1 MPATDGLRLEG
12 LACRLGDFRL
22 RIDAAIEPGARVAV
36 LGASGSGKSTLLGA
50 IAGFVPPQAG
60 RILWRSAEL
69 TGRRPAERPV
79 SILFQDGNL
88 FPHLDVARN
97 VGLALRTDLRLSAA
111 DRAQV
116 DAVLVRVGLGGM
128 GGRKPS
134 DLSGGQLGRAAL
146 ARMLLRDQPLVLLD
160 EPFAALDPGL
170 RREMA
175 DLLTDLWRERGL
187 TYLMATHDLRDA
199 ERVCD
204 RIWLMAG
211 GEVILDA
218 PLDGLRDNPP
228 EALRDWL

>member
-1 MPATDGLRLEG
+1 MPAPDGLRLEG
-12 LACRLGDFRL
+12 LTCRLGDFRL
-22 RIDAAIEPGARVAV
+22 RVNAAVERGARVAV

-60 RILWRSAEL
+60 RILWQGEDL
-69 TGRRPAERPV
+69 TAGRPAARPV

-97 VGLALRTDLRLSAA
+97 VGLALRTDLRLSAGE
-111 DRAQV
+111 RAQV
-116 DAVLVRVGLGGM
+116 DAVLARVGLGGM
-128 GGRKPS
+128 GARKPA
-134 DLSGGQLGRAAL
+134 DLSGGQQGRAAL
-146 ARMLLRDQPLVLLD
+146 ARMLLRDRPLVLLD

-175 DLLTDLWRERGL
+175 DLLTDLQRERGL

-204 RIWLMAG
+204 RIWLMEA

-218 PLDGLRDNPP
+218 PLAGLRDDPP